1 MSLWVANKGEPEM
14 GSPFRSRPSVL
25 SIIWGEQWIL
35 VIVVAVPIKNA
46 LVGVGSVGA
55 ITVQCNLIS
64 GLDAGDFR
72 DQEAAKVDLG
82 VRNFNKA
89 CPVVTNVRSVF
100 GSSTII
106 VPAA

>member
-25 SIIWGEQWIL
+25 SNYWWPVFRSRML
-35 VIVVAVPIKNA
+35 WF
-46 LVGVGSVGA
+46 GSTSMLPPSSSTSRFSA
-55 ITVQCNLIS
+55 SLIS
-64 GLDAGDFR
+64 GSDAGDFR
-72 DQEAAKVDLG
+72 DQEAAKVDPG
-82 VRNFNKA
+82 VMNFNKA